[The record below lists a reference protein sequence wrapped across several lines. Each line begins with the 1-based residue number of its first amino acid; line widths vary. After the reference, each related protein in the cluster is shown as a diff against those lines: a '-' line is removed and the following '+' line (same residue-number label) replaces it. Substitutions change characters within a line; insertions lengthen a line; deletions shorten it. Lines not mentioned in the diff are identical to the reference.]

1 MQKQEEAGGGVQA
14 PSYTVSRSP
23 DIAGERHSFGG
34 SLVGQRMLSLS
45 VCEGS
50 VISTGWA
57 PLDRKS

>member
-1 MQKQEEAGGGVQA
+1 MECLLGTET
-14 PSYTVSRSP
+14 PSYLVSRSP
-23 DIAGERHSFGG
+23 DIVGERHSFGG
-34 SLVGQRMLSLS
+34 SLVGQRMLSLL